1 MALIGII
8 QTLSEILTAGV
19 AVTAFSLLLYAL
31 TFNLRDR
38 VARAFALIMV
48 CVVVVFTTEALASTA
63 AIPGEIDLWL
73 RLQWLGIALLPA
85 VYLQFSDA
93 MLATTGKPSRG
104 RRRLAVRIAYM
115 ISIAFMVTLPFNGL
129 AGSLV
134 VDQPPAPYLQA
145 TGVTDLFTLY
155 YLVTMVVAWVNVV
168 RAYGRTVTK
177 TSQRRMIYILIGAA
191 APALGSFPYLLF
203 SAGFSARHQLIFW
216 SVAAFSGF
224 VVSGLLVLMAYGVAF
239 FGVPWPD
246 RVVKSRLFKWIMRGP
261 VVASVALAVTTIVR
275 RTGEVMG
282 VSVGAIVP
290 ITMVATILI
299 GEHLITVFAPF
310 AERWLFY
317 GNDQEDLN
325 TVKELEDRLLTRNDL
340 RQFLEMVLAA
350 VVDRLQASGAYLA
363 AVQPE
368 GLELV
373 ATVGRARFED
383 EAVTDEIT
391 QRVAQDAPLP
401 ELFFWGTDML
411 LPIYHYGENGENGR
425 QLLGILGVAGVGPLD
440 LDVEQSEPLRVLVN
454 RAALALRD
462 RRLQEEVFSS
472 LEALTSQIDYI
483 QRLRAVGEYDQQSL
497 INQNLQFDERDVTQ
511 WVKDALSHYWGG
523 PKLTENPLFR
533 LHVVAEA
540 VENHNGSPA
549 NALRSVLR
557 EAIDRVKPEGER
569 RFTAEWVLYNILEM
583 KFLEGKKVRDIARRL
598 AMSEADLY
606 RKQRVAIDAVAKAIL
621 DMESQVRNGAREG

>member
-1 MALIGII
+1 MALIRII
-8 QTLSEILTAGV
+8 QTISEILTAGV

-38 VARAFALIMV
+38 VARAFALIMF
-48 CVVVVFTTEALASTA
+48 CVVIVFTTEALASTA
-63 AIPGEIDLWL
+63 VTPGEIDLWL

-104 RRRLAVRIAYM
+104 RRRLAVRIAYV
-115 ISIAFMVTLPFNGL
+115 ISIGFILTLPFNGL
-129 AGSLV
+129 AGPLV

-145 TGVTDLFTLY
+145 TFITDLFTVF
-155 YLVTMVVAWVNVV
+155 YLVTMAIAWLNVL
-168 RAYGRTVTK
+168 RAYFRTVTK
-177 TSQRRMIYILIGAA
+177 TSRRRMIYVLVGAA

-203 SAGFSARHQLIFW
+203 SAGFSARHPLIFW

-224 VVSGLLVLMAYGVAF
+224 VVSGLLVMMAYGVAF

-261 VVASVALAVTTIVR
+261 VVASIALAITTIVR
-275 RTGEVMG
+275 RTGEAFG
-282 VSVGAIVP
+282 LTYNALVP
-290 ITMVATILI
+290 ITMVAIILI
-299 GEHLITVFAPF
+299 GEHLITIFAPF

-317 GNDQEDLN
+317 GNDQEDLK
-325 TVKELEDRLLTRNDL
+325 TVKSLEERLLTRNDL

-350 VVDRLQASGAYLA
+350 VCDRLQAPGAYLA
-363 AVQPE
+363 AIQPD

-373 ATVGRARFED
+373 ATVGKARFENGN
-383 EAVTDEIT
+383 VTDEIT
-391 QRVAQDAPLP
+391 QRVARDAALP
-401 ELFFWGTDML
+401 ELFFWRDDML
-411 LPIYHYGENGENGR
+411 LPIYDLAENGEAGR
-425 QLLGILGVAGVGPLD
+425 QLLGVMGVAGVGEPD
-440 LDVEQSEPLRVLVN
+440 LDAEESEPLRVLVN

-462 RRLQEEVFSS
+462 RRLQDEVFSS
-472 LEALTSQIDYI
+472 LESLTSQMDYL
-483 QRLRAVGEYDQQSL
+483 QRLRAAGEYNQQSL
-497 INQNLQFDERDVTQ
+497 ISQDVVFDEREMTQ

-523 PKLTENPLFR
+523 PKLTENPLFGLR
-533 LHVVAEA
+533 VVAEA
-540 VENHNGSPA
+540 VELHEGSPT

-606 RKQRVAIDAVAKAIL
+606 RKQRVAIEAVARAIL
-621 DMESQVRNGAREG
+621 DMESQIRNGAREG

>member
-48 CVVVVFTTEALASTA
+48 CVVVVFTTEALASTSTVPA
-63 AIPGEIDLWL
+63 GIDLWL
-73 RLQWLGIALLPA
+73 RTQWLGIALLPA

-104 RRRLAVRIAYM
+104 RRRMAVRIAYL
-115 ISIAFMVTLPFNGL
+115 ISFAFIVTLPFNGL
-129 AGSLV
+129 AGPLV

-145 TGVTDLFTLY
+145 TAVTDLFILY
-155 YLVTMVVAWVNVV
+155 YLGTMFVAGFNVL

-177 TSQRRMIYILIGAA
+177 TSRRRMIYILVGAA

-203 SAGFSARHQLIFW
+203 SAGFSARHPLIFW

-224 VVSGLLVLMAYGVAF
+224 AVNGLLVLMAYGVAF

-261 VVASVALAVTTIVR
+261 VVASLVLAVTTIVR
-275 RTGEVMG
+275 RTGEVLG
-282 VSVGAIVP
+282 VPYQALVP
-290 ITMVATILI
+290 ILMVATILV
-299 GEHLITVFAPF
+299 GEHFITVFAPF

-317 GNDQEDLN
+317 GNDQEDLD
-325 TVKELEDRLLTRNDL
+325 TVKTLEDRLLTRNDL

-350 VVDRLQASGAYLA
+350 VTDRLQASGAYLA
-363 AVQPE
+363 AVQPD

-373 ATVGRARFED
+373 ATVGKARFED
-383 EAVTDEIT
+383 EAVADEIT
-391 QRVAQDAPLP
+391 QRVAQDAPMP
-401 ELFFWGTDML
+401 ELFFWGSDML
-411 LPIYHYGENGENGR
+411 VPIYSQEENDENGK
-425 QLLGILGVAGVGPLD
+425 QLLGVMGVAGVTEENLD
-440 LDVEQSEPLRVLVN
+440 DEQGEPLRVLVN

-462 RRLQEEVFSS
+462 RRLQEEVFST
-472 LEALTSQIDYI
+472 LETLTSQMDYI
-483 QRLRAVGEYDQQSL
+483 QRLRAVGEYDRQSL
-497 INQNLQFDERDVTQ
+497 MNQNLRFDERDVTQ

-523 PKLTENPLFR
+523 PKLTNNPLFGLR
-533 LHVVAEA
+533 VVAEA
-540 VENHNGSPA
+540 VKEHNGSPA

-621 DMESQVRNGAREG
+621 DMENQVRNGAREG